1 MQKQRQRQKHR
12 QRQRQEAGL
21 TAECSRGTE
30 TTPAQETGMT
40 APDVEGCSTKL
51 LLDFL
56 GHVAGHTASAL
67 LRGLAALARA
77 PPPGGGGE
85 AMAKPGADSAWNARL
100 RVLARALA
108 LPAYA
113 ALFRPRSR
121 LVPPITPCFG
131 RALRPSERVSSRGGH
146 FQARLDWRISRGGAG
161 GFPEEAQAQGGRQQ
175 PGGA

>member
-1 MQKQRQRQKHR
+1 
-12 QRQRQEAGL
+12 
-21 TAECSRGTE
+21 
-30 TTPAQETGMT
+30 MT

-51 LLDFL
+51 LFDFL

-121 LVPPITPCFG
+121 LVPPRTPCFG

-146 FQARLDWRISRGGAG
+146 FQARLDWRISRGGASARG
-161 GFPEEAQAQGGRQQ
+161 SPAARRSLSSSTRTSFVDLGRLGIQWRGEQ
-175 PGGA
+175 RMNRERHARGACERSLSSFGQ